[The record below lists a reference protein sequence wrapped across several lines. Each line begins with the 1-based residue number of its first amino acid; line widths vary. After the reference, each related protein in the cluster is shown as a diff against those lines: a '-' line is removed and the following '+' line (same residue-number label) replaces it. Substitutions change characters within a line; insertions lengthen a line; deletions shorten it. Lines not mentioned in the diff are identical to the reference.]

1 MAKDIYHQQV
11 RAALIKDGWTI
22 THDPLA
28 VENKGEKMDYEID
41 LGAEKLIGAERGT
54 EKIAVEVKS
63 FLKASLTHEFHGIL
77 GQYIVYEE
85 ALEYLESDR
94 ILYLAIPDFAF
105 TRIKDYPFLS
115 YLLVK
120 KNVKYLV
127 FDKNQS
133 IILSWKK
140 P

>member
-11 RAALIKDGWTI
+11 REALIKDGWTI

-28 VENKGEKMDYEID
+28 LENQGERMDYEID

-63 FLKASLTHEFHGIL
+63 FLKASLTNEFHGIL

-85 ALEYLESDR
+85 ALEYLASDR
-94 ILYLAIPDFAF
+94 IYTWQYLIL
-105 TRIKDYPFLS
+105 LS
-115 YLLVK
+115 PAYK
-120 KNVKYLV
+120 T
-127 FDKNQS
+127 
-133 IILSWKK
+133 ILFYYIY
-140 P
+140 

>member
-11 RAALIKDGWTI
+11 REALIKDGWTI

-28 VENKGEKMDYEID
+28 LENKGEKMDYEID

-85 ALEYLESDR
+85 ALEYLASDR

>member
-1 MAKDIYHQQV
+1 MGSQSAVPHK
-11 RAALIKDGWTI
+11 RWLAL
-22 THDPLA
+22 
-28 VENKGEKMDYEID
+28 ENQSEKMDYEID
-41 LGAEKLIGAERGT
+41 LGAEKLIGAERGS

-105 TRIKDYPFLS
+105 TRIQDYPFLS

>member
-11 RAALIKDGWTI
+11 REALIKDGWTI

-28 VENKGEKMDYEID
+28 LENKAEKMDYEID

>member
-11 RAALIKDGWTI
+11 REALIKDGWTI

-28 VENKGEKMDYEID
+28 LENKGEKMDYEID

>member
-11 RAALIKDGWTI
+11 REALIKDGWTI

-28 VENKGEKMDYEID
+28 LENQSEKMDYEID
-41 LGAEKLIGAERGT
+41 LGAEKLIGAERGS

-105 TRIKDYPFLS
+105 TRIQDYPFLS

-127 FDKNQS
+127 FDKN
-133 IILSWKK
+133 
-140 P
+140 

>member
-1 MAKDIYHQQV
+1 
-11 RAALIKDGWTI
+11 
-22 THDPLA
+22 
-28 VENKGEKMDYEID
+28 MDYEID
-41 LGAEKLIGAERGT
+41 LDAEKLIGAERGT

>member
-11 RAALIKDGWTI
+11 REALIKDGWTI